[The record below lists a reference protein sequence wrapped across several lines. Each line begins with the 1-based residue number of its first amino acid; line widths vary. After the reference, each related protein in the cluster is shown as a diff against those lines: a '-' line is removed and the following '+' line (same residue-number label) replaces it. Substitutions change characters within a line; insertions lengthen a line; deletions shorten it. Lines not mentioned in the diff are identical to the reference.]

1 MKQAKTTQARK
12 ASNPLSESPRR
23 SSHASTPS
31 PAVGQLAAIMNNSAR
46 VEEQARTFVSGG
58 HLTQLSAAM
67 VNGSPRVESL
77 AQLRDDIRQSAP
89 VQDLMGLASEVNQD
103 SPAQHL
109 REAGDAES
117 GFNGLA
123 QLQLDVEGTLAH
135 SDRSGRSGNS
145 MTEDTGGQSVE
156 QSSCGCSANT
166 KSSSES
172 ENLPSR
178 KLPAQKKNATRG
190 QAATPKP
197 TQRKTEFAPAPPA
210 QLGGMLSN
218 SPRVLAQPKEDIQ
231 YSLQMRRAQDLLTLS
246 AEINHLGQA
255 SGASAGEVVQCL
267 MQGATFLGRYKHAG
281 TANTRAQIGKLLT
294 EYESAWGYGYGTY
307 FPEHDG
313 KKYRQQR
320 LRILAAVERII
331 HEHFRDSG
339 TKKIKDAP
347 ESALM
352 LELLDE
358 VQVEHEKQIGELLAY
373 KDELPVSAEGL
384 SDKDKKD
391 VMKSWQSVVAG
402 TGNLK
407 IDEKEKNKGTGL
419 ERVHSGFRVKA
430 LSSIARLLQGK
441 EGRNLIAEANQ
452 GGGGPAENIT
462 IAPVSN
468 KPHDVMARGVWGRY
482 KKGTIPAGG
491 WDAEPLDQSKDAL
504 KATDLQ
510 IGGFVDLD
518 SAADPLAAYEKAAKK
533 HKAEGHPVG
542 VSIQGTKYA
551 FNQGTGAKVNYIVE
565 HKDSGNRVMTKQGNA
580 WREGLSPTSIALG
593 HEIGHGIRNRLGA
606 SVSGQSQFL
615 NLTGVAPEKQGFW
628 SNNDEEL
635 LNITQVENKL
645 LAEQGLHPRIFH
657 KDYEESLQETATV
670 RLLRYQKS
678 GHVDQVKFGQI
689 NTAIQQ
695 KKFDLAGRLL
705 RAEGF

>member
-1 MKQAKTTQARK
+1 MKQAKTTQARE
-12 ASNPLSESPRR
+12 ASKPSSESPRR
-23 SSHASTPS
+23 LSRASA
-31 PAVGQLAAIMNNSAR
+31 PAAGQFGQLATMTNNSAR
-46 VEEQARTFVSGG
+46 VQEQAQTFASAG
-58 HLTQLSAAM
+58 HLAQLSAAI

-89 VQDLMGLASEVNQD
+89 VQDLMGLASEVNQG
-103 SPAQHL
+103 SPVQHL
-109 REAGDAES
+109 REAGNDERGS
-117 GFNGLA
+117 NGLA
-123 QLQLDVEGTLAH
+123 QLRLEVEGTLAH
-135 SDRSGRSGNS
+135 SDRSGNS
-145 MTEDTGGQSVE
+145 MTEDTGGQSAE

-166 KSSSES
+166 RSGSES
-172 ENLPSR
+172 ESLPSR
-178 KLPAQKKNATRG
+178 KLPAQKKDATRG
-190 QAATPKP
+190 RAATPKP
-197 TQRKTEFAPAPPA
+197 TQRETELAPASPT

-218 SPRVLAQPKEDIQ
+218 SPRVQAQLKEDIQ
-231 YSLQMRRAQDLLTLS
+231 YSPQMRRAQDLLTSS
-246 AEINHLGQA
+246 AEINHQGQA

-267 MQGATFLGRYKHAG
+267 MQGATFLARYKHAG

-307 FPEHDG
+307 LPEHDG
-313 KKYRQQR
+313 KVRRQQR
-320 LRILAAVERII
+320 LRILAVIERII

-339 TKKIKDAP
+339 AQKIKDAP

-358 VQVEHEKQIGELLAY
+358 VQLEHEKQIGELLAY

-384 SDKDKKD
+384 SDKDKKE

-419 ERVHSGFRVKA
+419 ERIHSGFRVKA
-430 LSSIARLLQGK
+430 LASVARLLQGK

-452 GGGGPAENIT
+452 GGGDPAQHIT

-468 KPHDVMARGVWGRY
+468 KPYDVMARGLRGRY

-504 KATDLQ
+504 KPATALQ
-510 IGGFVDLD
+510 TGGFVDLD
-518 SAADPLAAYEKAAKK
+518 SAADPLAAYEKAARK
-533 HKAEGHPVG
+533 HKAQGHPIG
-542 VSIQGTKYA
+542 VSVAGKNYA
-551 FNQGTGAKVNYIVE
+551 FNQGTGARISYIVE
-565 HKDSGNRVMTKQGNA
+565 HKDSENRVMTKEGA
-580 WREGLSPTSIALG
+580 WREGLSPTSVALG

-606 SVSGQSQFL
+606 SVSGESRFL

-628 SNNDEEL
+628 SNTDEEL
-635 LNITQVENKL
+635 VNITQVENKL

-657 KDYEESLQETATV
+657 KDYEESLQETGYV
-670 RLLRYQKS
+670 RLARYQKS
-678 GHVDQVKFGQI
+678 PQYNAVKFGQI
-689 NTAIQQ
+689 STAIQQ

>member
-1 MKQAKTTQARK
+1 MNRSPQVQAQ
-12 ASNPLSESPRR
+12 
-23 SSHASTPS
+23 
-31 PAVGQLAAIMNNSAR
+31 
-46 VEEQARTFVSGG
+46 
-58 HLTQLSAAM
+58 
-67 VNGSPRVESL
+67 
-77 AQLRDDIRQSAP
+77 AQL
-89 VQDLMGLASEVNQD
+89 
-103 SPAQHL
+103 
-109 REAGDAES
+109 
-117 GFNGLA
+117 
-123 QLQLDVEGTLAH
+123 
-135 SDRSGRSGNS
+135 
-145 MTEDTGGQSVE
+145 
-156 QSSCGCSANT
+156 
-166 KSSSES
+166 
-172 ENLPSR
+172 
-178 KLPAQKKNATRG
+178 
-190 QAATPKP
+190 
-197 TQRKTEFAPAPPA
+197 
-210 QLGGMLSN
+210 
-218 SPRVLAQPKEDIQ
+218 KEDIQ
-231 YSLQMRRAQDLLTLS
+231 HSPQMQRTQNLLALS
-246 AEINHLGQA
+246 AEVHYQGQP

-281 TANTRAQIGKLLT
+281 TANTRDRIGNLLT
-294 EYESAWGYGYGTY
+294 EYESAWGYGYGTR
-307 FPEHDG
+307 FPEYDG

-320 LRILAAVERII
+320 LKILAAVERTI

-339 TKKIKDAP
+339 AKRIKDAP

-358 VQVEHEKQIGELLAY
+358 VQAEHEKQIGELLAY

-384 SDKDKKD
+384 SEDAKKE

-407 IDEKEKNKGTGL
+407 IDERERNKGTGL

-430 LSSIARLLQGK
+430 LSSIARLLQGT
-441 EGRNLIAEANQ
+441 EGRKLIAEANQ
-452 GGGGPAENIT
+452 GGGGPAQHIT
-462 IAPVSN
+462 IAPVSK
-468 KPHDVMARGVWGRY
+468 KPYDVMARGFLGRY
-482 KKGTIPAGG
+482 KKGTIPAGA

-504 KATDLQ
+504 KAAPDDLQ
-510 IGGFVDLD
+510 GGFADLD
-518 SAADPLAAYEKAAKK
+518 SAADPLAAYEKAARK
-533 HKAEGHPVG
+533 HKTDGHPVG

-551 FNQGTGAKVNYIVE
+551 FNQGTGAKVNYVVE
-565 HKDSGNRVMTKQGNA
+565 HKDSENRVMTKQGNA

-615 NLTGVAPEKQGFW
+615 NLTGVTPEKQGFW

-678 GHVDQVKFGQI
+678 PHVDQVKFGQI

-695 KKFDLAGRLL
+695 KKFALAGRLL
-705 RAEGF
+705 REEGF